1 MGAVFCWIMNVL
13 MVTVGQAP
21 PYRLAEAVPSA
32 ALYGIK
38 YPVDGKQRPFF
49 VVLSYGD

>member
-13 MVTVGQAP
+13 MVAVGQVP
-21 PYRLAEAVPSA
+21 PYRLPEAVRSA
-32 ALYGIK
+32 TLYGVK

-49 VVLSYGD
+49 AVLSYGD